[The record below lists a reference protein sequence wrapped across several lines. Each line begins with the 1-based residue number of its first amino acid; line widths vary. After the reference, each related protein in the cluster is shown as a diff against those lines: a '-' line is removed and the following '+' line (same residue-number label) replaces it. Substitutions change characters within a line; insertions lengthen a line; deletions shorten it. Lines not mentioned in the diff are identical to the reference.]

1 MINYFLLKYKTT
13 DAHEFTSD
21 VGIRL
26 RRIINLCLRTVFRL
40 ATKGNVI
47 VDKYPKLNK
56 NEPYIFVPTHAFCED
71 TIATLSLIDRSAYVL
86 FGTTDQLEHN
96 PLVNAAWLSGL
107 IYINRLDQEHRRSA
121 LLKMERILNS
131 GSSVMV
137 FAEGGLNNTENL
149 LLQKLF
155 ASPYIL
161 AKSTGCK
168 VVPIAPF
175 YEFGAENIYM
185 NAGESIDLSQYDNQ
199 HEALTVLRDAMATL
213 VWENIENHAS
223 RLTRRDMGNDPRAD
237 FMEERRLE
245 YRKNKWTRDVWDEEL
260 TRYLDQGDREY
271 IAVQES
277 MDNIIVT
284 SENARIVVPY
294 LIHRNEEMKYDFKQ
308 YMHKNWR
315 NCVL

>member
-1 MINYFLLKYKTT
+1 MINYFLLKYKTA
-13 DAHEFTSD
+13 DVQNFTSD
-21 VGIRL
+21 IGIKL
-26 RRIINLCLRTVFRL
+26 RRIINPCLRKVFRL
-40 ATKGNVI
+40 ATKGKVI
-47 VDKYPKLNK
+47 IDKYPKLNK
-56 NEPYIFVPTHAFCED
+56 SEPYIFVPTHAFCED

-96 PLVNAAWLSGL
+96 PLVNAAWLNGL
-107 IYINRLDQEHRRSA
+107 IYIDRTDREHRKSA
-121 LLKMERILNS
+121 ILKMQRILNS

-168 VVPIAPF
+168 VVPVAPF
-175 YEFGAENIYM
+175 YEFGTENIYM
-185 NAGESIDLSQYDNQ
+185 NAGEPVDLSQYDNQ

-223 RLTRRDMGNDPRAD
+223 QLIRKEMGNDPRAE

-260 TRYLDQGDREY
+260 TRYFDKEDREY

-277 MDNIIVT
+277 MDNIIIT
-284 SENARIVVPY
+284 AKSAKSVVLY
-294 LIHRNEEMKYDFKQ
+294 LIRREEELKYDFKQ
-308 YMHKNWR
+308 YMHKYWK
-315 NCVL
+315 